1 MEPIKQLAALAG
13 LQDSYVHAQGHVE
26 HIALADQQAI
36 LAAMGYDLSN
46 DDVIASQISQL
57 QQQPWTEIIAPV
69 QVLTETQPL
78 QVRLQQPAA
87 AAHSH
92 WHWQL
97 LTEQQQRYSGQLQI
111 ATSDIV
117 DRQQLAGTEYLA
129 VNLSINVELGPG
141 YHQLTLTP
149 ASSAPGTVAPE
160 ASAGY
165 QQQLIVTP
173 NRCFQLQDRAVLHK
187 TMGPAIQLYALRS
200 SRNWGIGDFV
210 DLKNM
215 VAPLAALGN
224 DFIGLNPLHALYPGL
239 PQDCSPYS
247 PNSRLWLNTLYV
259 ALEHSPEFSECAAA
273 QQLLQN
279 QQFQARIQ
287 RCRVAADVDY
297 HAVSS
302 LKAEMATVLYHH
314 FKQQHLAI
322 NSQRARDFNQFVE
335 QSDPSL
341 LNLARYQ
348 VLQAVLFQ
356 RDMQMACWQ
365 NFPAEYQQPD
375 SPALQQFAK
384 EHSDAINQQLYLQWL
399 AQQQLAEVKQQCQ
412 QQGMAIGLYCDVAV
426 GANSNSAESWGA
438 PEDFLMQLSVGAPP
452 DIMAPKGQNWGLL
465 AYNPHTLRQK
475 AYQPFI
481 QLIRANM
488 RYAGALRLDHVMAL
502 LRLWCCPPGA
512 DATAG
517 GYISM
522 PAEDLFAIMALESQR
537 NHCVVIGEDLGTV
550 PVEISR
556 LMAKYQ
562 VLSYRVFMLEQKTGS
577 YQHRDQTYP
586 ALALATVTTHDMPT
600 LVGYWHEHDLAL
612 RHQLDLFPSAQIAAN
627 LEQLRKDEKQLL
639 CHELQ
644 LEQGN
649 VQQLVHNSHLYLA
662 ATPAR
667 LMAYQLEDLL
677 LVATP
682 VNIPGTS
689 TEYPNWRRK
698 LPVDFEQALQQT
710 DVRELIT
717 AMAEQRR
724 KS

>member
-13 LQDSYVHAQGHVE
+13 LQDSYVHAQGHTE

-36 LAAMGYDLSN
+36 LAAMGYDLSSSKA
-46 DDVIASQISQL
+46 IAQQTARL
-57 QQQPWTEIIAPV
+57 QQQPWHEVIAPV
-69 QVLTETQPL
+69 QVLAAEATVT
-78 QVRLQQPAA
+78 VRLQQAA
-87 AAHSH
+87 AVACSH
-92 WHWQL
+92 WQWQIV
-97 LTEQQQRYSGQLQI
+97 TEQQQTFSGEQQV
-111 ATSDIV
+111 ATRDII
-117 DRQQLAGTEYLA
+117 DRQQLADTEYLA
-129 VNLSINVELGPG
+129 FKLSLDVALEQG
-141 YHQLTLTP
+141 YHQLTL
-149 ASSAPGTVAPE
+149 SDGQQQ
-160 ASAGY
+160 Y
-165 QQQLIVTP
+165 QQHLIVTP
-173 NRCFQLQDRAVLHK
+173 GRCFQLQDQATLHK

-200 SRNWGIGDFV
+200 SRNWGIGDFA
-210 DLKNM
+210 DLKNI
-215 VAPLAALGN
+215 VAPLAELGN

-259 ALEHSPEFSECAAA
+259 ALEHSPEFAECAQA
-273 QQLLQN
+273 QQLLHSQP
-279 QQFQARIQ
+279 FQSRLQ
-287 RCRVAADVDY
+287 RCRATADVDY
-297 HAVSS
+297 PAVSS
-302 LKAEMATVLYHH
+302 LKADMAELLYQH
-314 FKQQHLAI
+314 FKQQHLAS
-322 NSQRARDFNQFVE
+322 NSARAQQFQQFVG

-341 LNLARYQ
+341 LQLARYQ
-348 VLQAVLFQ
+348 VLQAVLFKQ
-356 RDMQMACWQ
+356 DMQMACWQ
-365 NFPAEYQQPD
+365 NFPAEYQNPHSD
-375 SPALQQFAK
+375 AVQQFAA
-384 EHSDAINQQLYLQWL
+384 EHSDAIAQQLYLQWL
-399 AQQQLAEVKQQCQ
+399 AQQQLAEVKAECQ
-412 QQGMAIGLYCDVAV
+412 RQGMAIGLYCDVAV
-426 GANSNSAESWGA
+426 GANSNSAESWAA

-550 PVEISR
+550 PVAISE

-562 VLSYRVFMLEQKTGS
+562 VLSYRVFMLEQKHGS
-577 YQHRDQTYP
+577 YQHREQTYP

-600 LVGYWHEHDLAL
+600 LVGFWHEHDLAL
-612 RHQLDLFPSAQIAAN
+612 RHQLDLFPSAHIAAS

-639 CHELQ
+639 CNQLQ
-644 LEQGN
+644 LEPGN
-649 VQQLVHNSHLYLA
+649 VQQLVQNSHLYLA

-698 LPVDFEQALQQT
+698 LPLEFEQLLTQS
-710 DVRELIT
+710 DVRALIT
-717 AMAEQRR
+717 AMAQQRR
-724 KS
+724 NN

>member
-1 MEPIKQLAALAG
+1 MEPIKQLATLAG
-13 LQDSYVHAQGHVE
+13 LQDRYIHAQGHTQ

-36 LAAMGYDLSN
+36 LTAMGYDLTTTEA
-46 DDVIASQISQL
+46 IARQISEL
-57 QQQPWTEIIAPV
+57 QQKPWAEVVAPV
-69 QVLTETQPL
+69 QVIAAQ
-78 QVRLQQPAA
+78 QSFGVRVQQPAA
-87 AAHSH
+87 SACSH
-92 WHWQL
+92 WQWRL
-97 LTEQQQRYSGQLQI
+97 VTEQQQEFSGQLQV
-111 ATSDIV
+111 ATSDIIA
-117 DRQQLAGTEYLA
+117 RQQLNETTYLA
-129 VNLSINVELGPG
+129 FNLLINVELQPG
-141 YHQLTLTP
+141 YHQLTLVTDA
-149 ASSAPGTVAPE
+149 ASTATQQQ
-160 ASAGY
+160 Y
-165 QQQLIVTP
+165 QQQLIVSP
-173 NRCFQLQDRAVLHK
+173 SRCFQLQDQAVLHK

-210 DLKNM
+210 DLKNL

-259 ALEHSPEFSECAAA
+259 ALEHSPEFAESVQA
-273 QQLLQN
+273 QQLLQS
-279 QQFQARIQ
+279 QQFQSRLQ
-287 RCRVAADVDY
+287 RCRAAADVDY
-297 HAVSS
+297 HAVSA
-302 LKAEMATVLYHH
+302 LKAEMASLLYQH
-314 FKQQHLAI
+314 FKQHHLSS
-322 NSQRARDFNQFVE
+322 NSERAQQFHQFIE
-335 QSDPSL
+335 QSDASL
-341 LNLARYQ
+341 VNLARYQ
-348 VLQAVLFQ
+348 VLQAELF
-356 RDMQMACWQ
+356 RRNMQMACWQ
-365 NFPAEYQQPD
+365 NFPPEYQNPHSD
-375 SPALQQFAK
+375 AVQQFAT
-384 EHSDAINQQLYLQWL
+384 EHRDAIEQQLYLQWL
-399 AQQQLAEVKQQCQ
+399 AQQQLAEVKKECQ

-465 AYNPHTLRQK
+465 AYNPATLRQK

-522 PAEDLFAIMALESQR
+522 PAHELFAILALESQR

-550 PVEISR
+550 PVEISA
-556 LMAKYQ
+556 LMASYQ
-562 VLSYRVFMLEQKTGS
+562 VMSYRVFMLEQKAGS

-612 RHQLDLFPSAQIAAN
+612 RHKLDLFPSADIAAN

-639 CHELQ
+639 CQQLQ
-644 LEQGN
+644 LEHGN
-649 VQQLVHNSHLYLA
+649 VQQLVSNSHLYLA

-667 LMAYQLEDLL
+667 LMAYQLEDLM

-689 TEYPNWRRK
+689 NEYPNWRRK
-698 LPVDFEQALQQT
+698 LPLEFEQALAQHE
-710 DVRELIT
+710 VRQLIT
-717 AMAEQRR
+717 AMAEQRQ
-724 KS
+724 ST

>member
-26 HIALADQQAI
+26 HIALADQQTI
-36 LAAMGYDLSN
+36 LAAMGYDLGS
-46 DDVIASQISQL
+46 DDAIARQIQQL
-57 QQQPWTEIIAPV
+57 QQQPWAEIVAPV
-69 QVLTETQPL
+69 QVLTAQQPL
-78 QVRLQQPAA
+78 QVRVQQPAA
-87 AAHSH
+87 TAHSH
-92 WHWQL
+92 WQWQL
-97 LTEQQQRYSGQLQI
+97 LTEQQQTISGRLQV
-111 ATSDIV
+111 ATSDIIE
-117 DRQQLAGTEYLA
+117 RQHLAGTDYLA
-129 VNLSINVELGPG
+129 FNLSIDVALEPG

-149 ASSAPGTVAPE
+149 ETNSAANVQAY
-160 ASAGY
+160 S
-165 QQQLIVTP
+165 QQLIVTP
-173 NRCFQLQDRAVLHK
+173 GRCFQLQDQAVLHK
-187 TMGPAIQLYALRS
+187 TMGPAVQLYALRS

-259 ALEHSPEFSECAAA
+259 ALEHSPEFAGCTAA
-273 QQLLQN
+273 QQLLQS
-279 QQFQARIQ
+279 QQFQARLQ
-287 RCRVAADVDY
+287 RCRAAADVDY

-302 LKAEMATVLYHH
+302 LKAEMAELLYQH
-314 FKQQHLAI
+314 FKQQHLAV
-322 NSQRARDFNQFVE
+322 NSQRARDFHQFVE

-341 LNLARYQ
+341 LDLARYQ

-365 NFPAEYQQPD
+365 KFPVEYQDPH
-375 SPALQQFAK
+375 SAALQQFAK
-384 EHSDAINQQLYLQWL
+384 EHSDAINRQLYLQWL
-399 AQQQLAEVKQQCQ
+399 AQQQLAEVKQECQ
-412 QQGMAIGLYCDVAV
+412 QQGMVIGLYCDVAV

-465 AYNPHTLRQK
+465 AYNPQTLRQK

-512 DATAG
+512 DATRG

-550 PVEISR
+550 PVEISQ

-562 VLSYRVFMLEQKTGS
+562 VLSYRVFMLEQKAGS
-577 YQHRDQTYP
+577 YQHRDQAYP
-586 ALALATVTTHDMPT
+586 ALSLATVTTHDMPT

-612 RHQLDLFPSAQIAAN
+612 RHQLDLFPSAEIAAN

-639 CHELQ
+639 CNELK
-644 LEQGN
+644 LEHGN
-649 VQQLVHNSHLYLA
+649 VQQLVYNSHVYLA

-698 LPVDFEQALQQT
+698 LPVEFEQLLNLA
-710 DVRELIT
+710 DVRGLIK
-717 AMAEQRR
+717 AMAEKRR
-724 KS
+724 ES